1 MRDPIVPTR
10 SRARIAAEN
19 RAELD
24 GWIDERADALAAAG
38 MTPEQA
44 RRRALEEFGDVD
56 VAARYAEGQDVA
68 ADRRLRV
75 VLWVEDLASDLRIA
89 LRTFART
96 PTVTVVVLLT
106 FALGIGVNTAMFGVV
121 DALLLRPPAYLRDA
135 ARVHR
140 VYFQSV
146 RDGVERTQG
155 FTSVGRYLDLLRA
168 TNGLSTLAGFNTW
181 HEAVGDGDARVIVR
195 RHRMMR
201 RRRQSLRPWTRRRRN
216 ERMG

>member
-56 VAARYAEGQDVA
+56 VAARYAERQDVA

-106 FALGIGVNTAMFGVV
+106 FALGIGTTTAWSG
-121 DALLLRPPAYLRDA
+121 PASA
-135 ARVHR
+135 ARGTAPR
-140 VYFQSV
+140 RS
-146 RDGVERTQG
+146 
-155 FTSVGRYLDLLRA
+155 SRYA
-168 TNGLSTLAGFNTW
+168 SG
-181 HEAVGDGDARVIVR
+181 
-195 RHRMMR
+195 R
-201 RRRQSLRPWTRRRRN
+201 RRSRGSPRWTWATASCAAAATPSNCGRPR
-216 ERMG
+216 